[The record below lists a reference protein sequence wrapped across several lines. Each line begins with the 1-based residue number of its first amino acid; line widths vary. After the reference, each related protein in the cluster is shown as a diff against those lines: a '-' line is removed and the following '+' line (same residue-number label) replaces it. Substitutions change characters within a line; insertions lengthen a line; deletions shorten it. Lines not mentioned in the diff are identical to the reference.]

1 MGENLKSLFLRI
13 NFHQNIPI
21 LKSEKVQIKKSYKAI
36 FLEEVKFTGK
46 RLCQSLVF
54 HRCFL
59 VNFAKF
65 PKTLFYRTSH
75 GPKPTNLNLN
85 NIIFVIIIK
94 LFFQS
99 MLRRRH
105 GCSLIKLKNI
115 RLKEL
120 SEAVSKSTKN
130 VKMKSFTG
138 SFQ

>member
-36 FLEEVKFTGK
+36 FLEEVKFTEK

-85 NIIFVIIIK
+85 HLCNYHKTIFSEHVKKKPRLLSYKTKEHSIK
-94 LFFQS
+94 RTFRSSQ
-99 MLRRRH
+99 
-105 GCSLIKLKNI
+105 
-115 RLKEL
+115 
-120 SEAVSKSTKN
+120 
-130 VKMKSFTG
+130 
-138 SFQ
+138 